1 MHDQHKRQL
10 RGLQED
16 ARWGAVEAFVA
27 DFMQRHF
34 VQGSIK
40 RGDQFDTI
48 WYAAEAEGG
57 RRYIQLMLKEMED
70 AARSTTDSGGAT
82 LG

>member
-1 MHDQHKRQL
+1 MHEQHKRQL
-10 RGLQED
+10 RGLMED
-16 ARWGAVEAFVA
+16 PRWGGFEAFIA
-27 DFMQRHF
+27 DFMRRHF

-57 RRYIQLMLKEMED
+57 KRYLQLMIKEMED
-70 AARSTTDSGGAT
+70 AARSTGDESENVI
-82 LG
+82 